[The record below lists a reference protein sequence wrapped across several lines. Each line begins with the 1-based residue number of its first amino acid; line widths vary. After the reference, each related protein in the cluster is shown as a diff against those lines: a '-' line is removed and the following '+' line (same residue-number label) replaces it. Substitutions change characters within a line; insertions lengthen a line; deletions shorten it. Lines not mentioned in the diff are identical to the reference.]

1 MRAGCGSGTR
11 RTGGRREVV
20 DGGATLRPRREGA
33 LHPGAD
39 LAAGTGCAPAPGRS
53 ARSAR
58 PAGPARSAG
67 PARTAEAA
75 RTAGRTAREEVMHI
89 TGAHQL
95 LELRQRRG
103 RVGPAEATDRQHR
116 VAGRQLYAGGA
127 VRADRGRHPGVRRV
141 VLLQELDQG
150 WRGSPGVEQAA
161 ESTLTTGPTR
171 CRLAGALLQARRQR
185 SPEPVGEAAGELAAT
200 VLGFLCPLS
209 RAR

>member
-20 DGGATLRPRREGA
+20 DGGATHRPRREGA

-39 LAAGTGCAPAPGRS
+39 LAAGTGCAPAPG
-53 ARSAR
+53 
-58 PAGPARSAG
+58 PAW
-67 PARTAEAA
+67 TAETARAA
-75 RTAGRTAREEVMHI
+75 RTAGRTAREEVMHF

-161 ESTLTTGPTR
+161 ESSLTTGPTR

-185 SPEPVGEAAGELAAT
+185 S
-200 VLGFLCPLS
+200 
-209 RAR
+209 